1 MTEGCNFYKTSRT
14 TVLHPSEM
22 AFLDALPSPTS
33 RQGPSFGLCRN
44 GMNQFCDKPTDGQRS
59 GFNLPLQSQY
69 PKVINPLCKAKRL
82 TYPQTED
89 LDNPVKIHN
98 FQPRPGK
105 PSMVKWSHT
114 EGVFWDLSTKFFEWS
129 VQNIAAM
136 FCLDWQQKNMVK
148 AFHWKVPFLSN
159 IFKSVTHCW
168 QWCFRYNIQKFD
180 TSC

>member
-1 MTEGCNFYKTSRT
+1 MSPHPDPIPIHPLLAYSPIVFSQDKVQALASAEMEWGNF
-14 TVLHPSEM
+14 
-22 AFLDALPSPTS
+22 
-33 RQGPSFGLCRN
+33 G
-44 GMNQFCDKPTDGQRS
+44 DKPTDGQRS

-69 PKVINPLCKAKRL
+69 PKVINPLCKAKSL

-98 FQPRPGK
+98 FQPRPGQ

-148 AFHWKVPFLSN
+148 AFHWKVPFSSN